1 MEPKP
6 EPRPVDPNNVFA
18 DTTQIEYVTYDKQDY
33 GLDQNTP
40 KQPNDPSKGVLSD
53 ADAMILL
60 EKTKASL
67 NAGKQA
73 LLRAIVN
80 GADDTA
86 ARDAFRKASG
96 YGGNEEFFNKI
107 WEGLFTKTWNGIKFI
122 DYLLQGVERALND
135 NNFLLFESKANRIWK
150 ININIDHSINVSFGY
165 ENEDDNP
172 VIRYYKEV
180 YRYRVLGTPNKWAVD
195 NSRDILGGNFAG
207 WVKTDLTN
215 NL

>member
-40 KQPNDPSKGVLSD
+40 KQPNDPSKRVLSD

-107 WEGLFTKTWNGIKFI
+107 W
-122 DYLLQGVERALND
+122 
-135 NNFLLFESKANRIWK
+135 
-150 ININIDHSINVSFGY
+150 
-165 ENEDDNP
+165 
-172 VIRYYKEV
+172 
-180 YRYRVLGTPNKWAVD
+180 
-195 NSRDILGGNFAG
+195 
-207 WVKTDLTN
+207 
-215 NL
+215 